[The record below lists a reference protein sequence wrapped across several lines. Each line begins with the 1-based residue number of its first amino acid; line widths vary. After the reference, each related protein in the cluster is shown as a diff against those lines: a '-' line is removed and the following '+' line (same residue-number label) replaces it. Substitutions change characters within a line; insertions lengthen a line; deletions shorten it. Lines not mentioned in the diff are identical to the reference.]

1 MNLKRVRGT
10 EDLKSNEQA
19 KHNKIVEVA
28 RSTANMFCFQEIATP
43 IFEFTEIFSRIL
55 GEESDIVQKEMFTFK
70 DRNEES
76 LTLRPEGTAGVA
88 RHFLTEKLH
97 QHLPLRF
104 FYHGP
109 MFRYER
115 PQKGRLRQFHTF
127 GVELLGEP
135 NPRGDVECISL
146 AYLFFKKLKIE
157 KDLVLELNSVGD
169 VESRTKYKEALVD
182 YLKPLKGKLSEDSKR
197 RLKTN
202 PLRIL
207 DSKDK
212 QDQEIIKKAPVLS
225 KFFNPRSKEFFQEV
239 LDKLDKLDIP
249 WKLNPFLVRG
259 LDYYN
264 HSVFEFKA
272 QSEKLGAQNT
282 VLAGGRYD
290 RLIEMMA
297 GGGERVHGVG
307 WGAGIERIRFLLAD
321 LSPVLRPIA
330 LVPLGEEAEALAGKL
345 AWNLRKEGFTVF
357 HPRASGNLSKK
368 MKRAV
373 WIKAKYALIFGPEE
387 IKNNILS
394 VKNLDEKKQQSIST
408 DKVINFFK
416 TNY

>member
-28 RSTANMFCFQEIATP
+28 RSTAHLFCFQEIATP
-43 IFEFTEIFSRIL
+43 IFEFTEVFSRIL

-127 GVELLGEP
+127 GVELLGQP

-169 VESRTKYKEALVD
+169 MESRTKYKEALVD

-207 DSKDK
+207 DSKDE

-225 KFFNPRSKEFFQEV
+225 EFFNPRSKEFFQEV
-239 LDKLDKLDIP
+239 LDKLDQLDIP

-321 LSPVLRPIA
+321 LPPVLRPIA
-330 LVPLGEEAEALAGKL
+330 LVPLGEEAEALAAKL

-394 VKNLDEKKQQSIST
+394 VKNLDEKKQQSISS
-408 DKVINFFK
+408 DKIINFFK